1 MCFEEGKSFWME
13 EEGEGRRV
21 SYVLG
26 QKGDGGEK
34 GEGANNFKV
43 GDWKIILGDGKT
55 SNIL

>member
-1 MCFEEGKSFWME
+1 ME

-55 SNIL
+55 SNILCRGQ